1 MYITGCL
8 SPDFDK
14 LIIKCIILMIPF
26 TASLA
31 EMYSASINDNDKT
44 FYFCDVHE
52 IILNPH
58 LNKYPEI
65 EYRV

>member
-1 MYITGCL
+1 MYITSCL

-14 LIIKCIILMIPF
+14 LIIKCNILIIPF

-31 EMYSASINDNDKT
+31 GLYSASIDDSDKK

-52 IILNPH
+52 IILNPY

-65 EYRV
+65 ECRV